1 MVSMCP
7 DFPKDS
13 EACRK
18 KWSVIY
24 NDYKEDKAMNFKSD
38 SQRSEKCR
46 WFQLVDEFMFDRTN
60 VVSHAH
66 ASVVDGDGVKCTA
79 TSETNATE
87 NSFKEST
94 SKSPEPKRKDDL
106 FMDKYMGEI
115 RESSK
120 NLMNNLKASD
130 EMKMN
135 LLMSMQQT
143 ISKLVDKL

>member
-1 MVSMCP
+1 MCP

-24 NDYKEDKAMNFKSD
+24 NDYKEDKAMNLKSG

-46 WFQLVDEFMFDRTN
+46 WFQLVDEFMFDRAN

-66 ASVVDGDGVKCTA
+66 ASAVEGDGVKCTTTTEPNIA
-79 TSETNATE
+79 E
-87 NSFKEST
+87 NSGRDST
-94 SKSPEPKRKDDL
+94 SKSPEPKRKEDL
-106 FMDKYMGEI
+106 FMERCIDEI

-120 NLMNNLKASD
+120 SLMEGLKATD
-130 EMKMN
+130 DIKMA

-143 ISKLVDKL
+143 MSKMVDKL

>member
-1 MVSMCP
+1 MSL

-24 NDYKEDKAMNFKSD
+24 NDYKRDKALNLKSH

-46 WFQLVDEFMFDRTN
+46 WFQLVDEFMFDRAN

-66 ASVVDGDGVKCTA
+66 ASVLNGDGVKCTA
-79 TSETNATE
+79 TLETNTTKLR
-87 NSFKEST
+87 SGKSS
-94 SKSPEPKRKDDL
+94 SKSPGTKRKDDM
-106 FMDKYMGEI
+106 FMDRCIGEI

-120 NLMNNLKASD
+120 ILMECLKVND
-130 EMKMN
+130 DMKMT
-135 LLMSMQQT
+135 LLMSMQQ
-143 ISKLVDKL
+143 IMQKMVDRM